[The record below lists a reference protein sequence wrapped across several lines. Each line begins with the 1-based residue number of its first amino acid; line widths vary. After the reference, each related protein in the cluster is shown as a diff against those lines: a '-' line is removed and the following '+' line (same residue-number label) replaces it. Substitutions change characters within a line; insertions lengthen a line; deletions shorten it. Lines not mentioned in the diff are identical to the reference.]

1 MTAGLKFAPMGL
13 LLCALG
19 ALFLK
24 QGAGQAGWVFDW
36 HTQLAYLPWLALLIC
51 AGAASYVLAA
61 QRRLD
66 SIPLSLAY
74 LLLAVGLAEIARL
87 KPELFTAQLR
97 WACVGIAFWALTV
110 VLWERLRNFL
120 AYPYVLG
127 IATTIILLLP
137 LLFGVSIGGN
147 TNWLAFGG
155 FSVQPSEFGKIL
167 LIFFLAAY
175 LADHRAVL
183 TLPARRFLFLHLPPV
198 RFIAPLVV
206 LWGLAV
212 LMFGIARDLGAAL
225 LFFGMAV
232 LMTYMGT
239 GRKSYVFLAGLFILV
254 AAALS
259 YALFGHVRVR
269 FDIWLHPWADPN
281 GMSYQVVQSLFA
293 IGTGGIWGTG
303 FAEGHPLLI
312 PEVHT
317 DFIFAAIRADRRRLR
332 SHVLRSSLLAGQPH
346 RDGRAA
352 CGGVAASGGL
362 CRKSPAAGVHH
373 HGRCDETPAA
383 HGHHA
388 AVCQLRRQ
396 LNVGELYPHRHIDGA
411 LGREEGGSGWLIGNS
426 ESISQSRRHSCSPCS
441 VFRFSISQS

>member
-1 MTAGLKFAPMGL
+1 MTAGLKFAPVGL

-19 ALFLK
+19 VLFLK

-66 SIPLSLAY
+66 SVPLSLAY

-110 VLWERLRNFL
+110 VLWEHLRNFL

-212 LMFGIARDLGAAL
+212 LMFVIARDLGAAL

-317 DFIFAAIRADRRRLR
+317 DFIFAAIAEEFGLIGAVFVLMCYALLFWRGSRIAMGVPRAEE
-332 SHVLRSSLLAGQPH
+332 SLLAAG
-346 RDGRAA
+346 
-352 CGGVAASGGL
+352 CAASL
-362 CRKSPAAGVHH
+362 LLQAFIITAGVTKLLPLT
-373 HGRCDETPAA
+373 GITLPF
-383 HGHHA
+383 
-388 AVCQLRRQ
+388 VS
-396 LNVGELYPHRHIDGA
+396 Y
-411 LGREEGGSGWLIGNS
+411 GGSSMSASFILVGILTALSG
-426 ESISQSRRHSCSPCS
+426 ERRGAADG
-441 VFRFSISQS
+441 

>member
-1 MTAGLKFAPMGL
+1 MTAGMKFAPVGL

-19 ALFLK
+19 VLFLK
-24 QGAGQAGWVFDW
+24 QEAGQPGCAFDW

-51 AGAASYVLAA
+51 MGAASYVLAA
-61 QRRLD
+61 RRKWD
-66 SIPLSLAY
+66 SVPLSLAY

-97 WACVGIAFWALTV
+97 WACVGIAFWALTI

-127 IATTIILLLP
+127 IATTITLLLP

-212 LMFGIARDLGAAL
+212 LMFVIARDLGAAL

-239 GRKSYVFLAGLFILV
+239 GRKSYVFLAGLFILA

-259 YALFGHVRVR
+259 YAIFGHVRVR

-293 IGTGGIWGTG
+293 IGTGGVWGTG

-317 DFIFAAIRADRRRLR
+317 DFIFAAIAEEFGLIGAVLVLVVYALLFWRGSRIAMGVPRAEE
-332 SHVLRSSLLAGQPH
+332 SLLAAG
-346 RDGRAA
+346 
-352 CGGVAASGGL
+352 CAASL
-362 CRKSPAAGVHH
+362 LLQAFIITAGVTKLLPLT
-373 HGRCDETPAA
+373 GITLPF
-383 HGHHA
+383 
-388 AVCQLRRQ
+388 VS
-396 LNVGELYPHRHIDGA
+396 Y
-411 LGREEGGSGWLIGNS
+411 GGSSMAASFILIGILTALS
-426 ESISQSRRHSCSPCS
+426 GESREAADG
-441 VFRFSISQS
+441 

>member
-1 MTAGLKFAPMGL
+1 MTAGLKFAPVGL

-19 ALFLK
+19 VLFLK

-66 SIPLSLAY
+66 SVPLSLAY

-120 AYPYVLG
+120 AYPYILG

-212 LMFGIARDLGAAL
+212 LMFVIARDLGAAL

-317 DFIFAAIRADRRRLR
+317 DFIFAAIAEEFGLIGAVFVLMCYALLFWRGSRIAMGVPRAEE
-332 SHVLRSSLLAGQPH
+332 SLLAAG
-346 RDGRAA
+346 
-352 CGGVAASGGL
+352 CAASL
-362 CRKSPAAGVHH
+362 LLQAFIITAGVTKLLPLT
-373 HGRCDETPAA
+373 GITLPF
-383 HGHHA
+383 
-388 AVCQLRRQ
+388 VS
-396 LNVGELYPHRHIDGA
+396 Y
-411 LGREEGGSGWLIGNS
+411 GGSSMSASFILVGILTALSG
-426 ESISQSRRHSCSPCS
+426 ERRGAADG
-441 VFRFSISQS
+441 

>member
-1 MTAGLKFAPMGL
+1 MTAGLKFAPVGL

-19 ALFLK
+19 VLFLK

-66 SIPLSLAY
+66 SVPLSLAY

-212 LMFGIARDLGAAL
+212 LMFVIARDLGAAL

-312 PEVHT
+312 PEAHT
-317 DFIFAAIRADRRRLR
+317 DFIFAAIAEEFGLIGAVFVLMCYALLFWRGSRIAMGVPRAEE
-332 SHVLRSSLLAGQPH
+332 SLLAAG
-346 RDGRAA
+346 
-352 CGGVAASGGL
+352 CAASL
-362 CRKSPAAGVHH
+362 LLQAFIITAGVTKLLPLT
-373 HGRCDETPAA
+373 GITLPF
-383 HGHHA
+383 
-388 AVCQLRRQ
+388 VS
-396 LNVGELYPHRHIDGA
+396 Y
-411 LGREEGGSGWLIGNS
+411 GGSSMSASFILVGILTALSG
-426 ESISQSRRHSCSPCS
+426 ERRGAADG
-441 VFRFSISQS
+441 

>member
-1 MTAGLKFAPMGL
+1 MTAGLKFAPVGL

-19 ALFLK
+19 VLFLK

-212 LMFGIARDLGAAL
+212 LMFVIARDLGAAL

-293 IGTGGIWGTG
+293 IGTGGIWGMG

-317 DFIFAAIRADRRRLR
+317 DFIFAAIAEEFGLIGAVFVLMCYALLFWRGSRIAMGVPRAEE
-332 SHVLRSSLLAGQPH
+332 SLLAAG
-346 RDGRAA
+346 
-352 CGGVAASGGL
+352 CAASL
-362 CRKSPAAGVHH
+362 LLQAFIITAGVTKLLPLT
-373 HGRCDETPAA
+373 GITLPF
-383 HGHHA
+383 
-388 AVCQLRRQ
+388 VS
-396 LNVGELYPHRHIDGA
+396 Y
-411 LGREEGGSGWLIGNS
+411 GGSSMSASFILIGILTALS
-426 ESISQSRRHSCSPCS
+426 GERRGAADG
-441 VFRFSISQS
+441 

>member
-1 MTAGLKFAPMGL
+1 MTAGLKFAPVGL

-19 ALFLK
+19 VLFLK

-66 SIPLSLAY
+66 SVPLSLAY

-212 LMFGIARDLGAAL
+212 LMFVIARDLGAAL

-239 GRKSYVFLAGLFILV
+239 GRKSYVFLAGLFIV
-254 AAALS
+254 IAAALS

-317 DFIFAAIRADRRRLR
+317 DFIFAAIAEEFGLIGAVFVLMCYALLFWRGSRIAMGVPRAEE
-332 SHVLRSSLLAGQPH
+332 SLLAAG
-346 RDGRAA
+346 
-352 CGGVAASGGL
+352 CAASL
-362 CRKSPAAGVHH
+362 LLQAFIITAGVTKLLPLT
-373 HGRCDETPAA
+373 GITLPF
-383 HGHHA
+383 
-388 AVCQLRRQ
+388 VS
-396 LNVGELYPHRHIDGA
+396 Y
-411 LGREEGGSGWLIGNS
+411 GGSSMSASFILVGILTALSG
-426 ESISQSRRHSCSPCS
+426 ERRGAADG
-441 VFRFSISQS
+441 

>member
-1 MTAGLKFAPMGL
+1 MTAGLKFAPVGL

-19 ALFLK
+19 ILFLK

-66 SIPLSLAY
+66 SVPLSLAY

-110 VLWERLRNFL
+110 VLWQRLRNFL

-212 LMFGIARDLGAAL
+212 LMFVIARDLGAAL

-293 IGTGGIWGTG
+293 IGTGDIWGTG

-317 DFIFAAIRADRRRLR
+317 DFIFAAIAEEFGLIGAVFVLMCYALLFWRGSRIAMGVPRAEE
-332 SHVLRSSLLAGQPH
+332 SLLAAG
-346 RDGRAA
+346 
-352 CGGVAASGGL
+352 CAASL
-362 CRKSPAAGVHH
+362 LLQAFIITAGVTKLLPLT
-373 HGRCDETPAA
+373 GITLPF
-383 HGHHA
+383 
-388 AVCQLRRQ
+388 VS
-396 LNVGELYPHRHIDGA
+396 Y
-411 LGREEGGSGWLIGNS
+411 GGSSMSASFILVGILTALSG
-426 ESISQSRRHSCSPCS
+426 ERRGAADG
-441 VFRFSISQS
+441 

>member
-1 MTAGLKFAPMGL
+1 MTAGLKFAPVGL

-19 ALFLK
+19 VLFLK

-66 SIPLSLAY
+66 SVPLSLAY

-97 WACVGIAFWALTV
+97 WACVGMAFWALTV

-212 LMFGIARDLGAAL
+212 LMFVIARDLGAAL

-239 GRKSYVFLAGLFILV
+239 GRKSYVFLAGLFIV
-254 AAALS
+254 IAAALS

-317 DFIFAAIRADRRRLR
+317 DFIFAAIAEEFGLIGAVFVLMCYALLFWRGSRIAMGVPRAEE
-332 SHVLRSSLLAGQPH
+332 SLLAAG
-346 RDGRAA
+346 
-352 CGGVAASGGL
+352 CAASL
-362 CRKSPAAGVHH
+362 LLQAFIITAGVTKLLPLT
-373 HGRCDETPAA
+373 GITLPF
-383 HGHHA
+383 
-388 AVCQLRRQ
+388 VS
-396 LNVGELYPHRHIDGA
+396 Y
-411 LGREEGGSGWLIGNS
+411 GGSSMSASFILIG
-426 ESISQSRRHSCSPCS
+426 ILTALSRER
-441 VFRFSISQS
+441 RGAADG

>member
-1 MTAGLKFAPMGL
+1 MTAGLKFAPVGL

-19 ALFLK
+19 VLFLK

-66 SIPLSLAY
+66 SVPLSLAY

-212 LMFGIARDLGAAL
+212 LMFVIARDLGAAL

-239 GRKSYVFLAGLFILV
+239 GRKSYVFLAGLFILA

-317 DFIFAAIRADRRRLR
+317 DFIFAAIAEEFGLIGAVFVLMCYALLFWRGSRIAMGVPRAEE
-332 SHVLRSSLLAGQPH
+332 SLLAAG
-346 RDGRAA
+346 
-352 CGGVAASGGL
+352 CAASL
-362 CRKSPAAGVHH
+362 LLQAFIITAGVTKLLPLT
-373 HGRCDETPAA
+373 GITLPF
-383 HGHHA
+383 
-388 AVCQLRRQ
+388 VS
-396 LNVGELYPHRHIDGA
+396 Y
-411 LGREEGGSGWLIGNS
+411 GGSSMSASFILIGILTALS
-426 ESISQSRRHSCSPCS
+426 GESKEAADG
-441 VFRFSISQS
+441 

>member
-1 MTAGLKFAPMGL
+1 MTAGLKFAPVGL

-19 ALFLK
+19 VLFLK

-212 LMFGIARDLGAAL
+212 LMFVIARDLGAAL

-317 DFIFAAIRADRRRLR
+317 DFIFAAIAEEFGLIGAVFVLMCYALLFWRGSRIAMGVPRAEE
-332 SHVLRSSLLAGQPH
+332 SLLAAG
-346 RDGRAA
+346 
-352 CGGVAASGGL
+352 CAASL
-362 CRKSPAAGVHH
+362 LLQAFIITAGVTKLLPLT
-373 HGRCDETPAA
+373 GITLPF
-383 HGHHA
+383 
-388 AVCQLRRQ
+388 VS
-396 LNVGELYPHRHIDGA
+396 Y
-411 LGREEGGSGWLIGNS
+411 GGSSMSASFILIGILTALS
-426 ESISQSRRHSCSPCS
+426 GERRGAADG
-441 VFRFSISQS
+441 

>member
-1 MTAGLKFAPMGL
+1 MTAGLKFAPVGL

-19 ALFLK
+19 VLFLK

-66 SIPLSLAY
+66 SVPLSLAY

-206 LWGLAV
+206 LWGFAV
-212 LMFGIARDLGAAL
+212 LMFVIARDLGAAL

-317 DFIFAAIRADRRRLR
+317 DFIFAAIAEEFGLIGAVFVLMCYALLFWRGSRIAMGVPRAEE
-332 SHVLRSSLLAGQPH
+332 SLLAAG
-346 RDGRAA
+346 
-352 CGGVAASGGL
+352 CAASL
-362 CRKSPAAGVHH
+362 LLQAFIITAGVTKLLPLT
-373 HGRCDETPAA
+373 GITLPF
-383 HGHHA
+383 
-388 AVCQLRRQ
+388 VS
-396 LNVGELYPHRHIDGA
+396 Y
-411 LGREEGGSGWLIGNS
+411 GGSSMSASFILVGILTALSG
-426 ESISQSRRHSCSPCS
+426 ERRGAADG
-441 VFRFSISQS
+441 

>member
-1 MTAGLKFAPMGL
+1 MTAGLKFAPVGL

-19 ALFLK
+19 VLFLK

-66 SIPLSLAY
+66 SVPLSLAY

-110 VLWERLRNFL
+110 VLWERLRDFL

-212 LMFGIARDLGAAL
+212 LMFVIARDLGAAL

-239 GRKSYVFLAGLFILV
+239 GRKSYVFLAGLFIV
-254 AAALS
+254 IAAALS

-317 DFIFAAIRADRRRLR
+317 DFIFAAIAEEFGLIGAVFVLMCYALLFWRGSRIAMGVPRAEE
-332 SHVLRSSLLAGQPH
+332 SLLAAG
-346 RDGRAA
+346 
-352 CGGVAASGGL
+352 CAASL
-362 CRKSPAAGVHH
+362 LLQAFIITAGVTKLLPLT
-373 HGRCDETPAA
+373 GITLPF
-383 HGHHA
+383 
-388 AVCQLRRQ
+388 VS
-396 LNVGELYPHRHIDGA
+396 Y
-411 LGREEGGSGWLIGNS
+411 GGSSMAASFILIGILTALS
-426 ESISQSRRHSCSPCS
+426 GESREAADG
-441 VFRFSISQS
+441 

>member
-212 LMFGIARDLGAAL
+212 LMFVIARDLGAAL

-317 DFIFAAIRADRRRLR
+317 DFIFAAIAEEFGLIGAVFVLMCYALLFWRGSRIAMGVPRAEE
-332 SHVLRSSLLAGQPH
+332 SLLAAG
-346 RDGRAA
+346 
-352 CGGVAASGGL
+352 CAASL
-362 CRKSPAAGVHH
+362 LLQAFIITAGVTKLLPLT
-373 HGRCDETPAA
+373 GITLPF
-383 HGHHA
+383 
-388 AVCQLRRQ
+388 VS
-396 LNVGELYPHRHIDGA
+396 Y
-411 LGREEGGSGWLIGNS
+411 GGSSMSASFILIGILTALS
-426 ESISQSRRHSCSPCS
+426 GERRGAADG
-441 VFRFSISQS
+441 

>member
-1 MTAGLKFAPMGL
+1 MTGGMKFAPVGM

-19 ALFLK
+19 VLFLK
-24 QGAGQAGWVFDW
+24 QGAGQPGWGFDW
-36 HTQLAYLPWLALLIC
+36 HTQLAYLPWLVILFC
-51 AGAASYVLAA
+51 MGAASYVLAA

-66 SIPLSLAY
+66 CVPLALAY
-74 LLLAVGLAEIARL
+74 VLLAIGLAEIARL
-87 KPELFTAQLR
+87 KPDLFIAQLR
-97 WACVGIAFWALTV
+97 WACIGILFWGGV
-110 VLWERLRNFL
+110 VLLWGRLRRML
-120 AYPYVLG
+120 DYPYVLG
-127 IATTIILLLP
+127 LTTTMILVLP
-137 LLFGVSIGGN
+137 LVFGVSIGGN
-147 TNWLAFGG
+147 TNWLTFGS

-198 RFIAPLVV
+198 RFIAPLVA

-212 LMFGIARDLGAAL
+212 LMFVIARDLGAAL

-239 GRKSYVFLAGLFILV
+239 GRKSYVFLAGLFILA

-269 FDIWLHPWADPN
+269 FDIWLHPWADPS

-317 DFIFAAIRADRRRLR
+317 DFIFAAIAEEFGLIGA
-332 SHVLRSSLLAGQPH
+332 VLVLFAYALLFWRGSRIAMGLPQAQESLLAAG
-346 RDGRAA
+346 
-352 CGGVAASGGL
+352 CAASL
-362 CRKSPAAGVHH
+362 LLQAFIITAGVTKLLPLT
-373 HGRCDETPAA
+373 GITLPF
-383 HGHHA
+383 
-388 AVCQLRRQ
+388 VS
-396 LNVGELYPHRHIDGA
+396 Y
-411 LGREEGGSGWLIGNS
+411 GGSSMAASFILIGILTALS
-426 ESISQSRRHSCSPCS
+426 GESKEAADG
-441 VFRFSISQS
+441 

>member
-1 MTAGLKFAPMGL
+1 MTAGLKFAPVGL

-19 ALFLK
+19 VLFLK

-66 SIPLSLAY
+66 SVPLSLAY

-97 WACVGIAFWALTV
+97 WACVGMAFWALTV

-212 LMFGIARDLGAAL
+212 LMFVIARDLGAAL

-239 GRKSYVFLAGLFILV
+239 GRKSYVFLAGLFIV
-254 AAALS
+254 IAAALS

-317 DFIFAAIRADRRRLR
+317 DFIFAAIAEEFGLIGAVFVLMCYALLFWRGSRIAMGVPRAEE
-332 SHVLRSSLLAGQPH
+332 SLLAAG
-346 RDGRAA
+346 
-352 CGGVAASGGL
+352 CAASL
-362 CRKSPAAGVHH
+362 LLQAFIITAGVTKLLPLT
-373 HGRCDETPAA
+373 GITLPF
-383 HGHHA
+383 
-388 AVCQLRRQ
+388 VS
-396 LNVGELYPHRHIDGA
+396 Y
-411 LGREEGGSGWLIGNS
+411 GGSSMSASFILVGILTALSG
-426 ESISQSRRHSCSPCS
+426 ERRGAADG
-441 VFRFSISQS
+441 

>member
-1 MTAGLKFAPMGL
+1 MTAGLKFAPVGL

-19 ALFLK
+19 VLFLK

-66 SIPLSLAY
+66 SVPLSLAY

-212 LMFGIARDLGAAL
+212 LMFVIARDLGAAL

-317 DFIFAAIRADRRRLR
+317 DFIFAAIAEEFGLIGAVFVLMCYALLFWRGSRIAMGVPRAEE
-332 SHVLRSSLLAGQPH
+332 SLLAAG
-346 RDGRAA
+346 
-352 CGGVAASGGL
+352 CAASL
-362 CRKSPAAGVHH
+362 LLQAFIITAGVTKLLPLT
-373 HGRCDETPAA
+373 GITLPF
-383 HGHHA
+383 
-388 AVCQLRRQ
+388 VS
-396 LNVGELYPHRHIDGA
+396 Y
-411 LGREEGGSGWLIGNS
+411 GGSSMSASFILVGILTALSG
-426 ESISQSRRHSCSPCS
+426 ERRGAADG
-441 VFRFSISQS
+441 

>member
-1 MTAGLKFAPMGL
+1 MTAGLKFAPVGL

-19 ALFLK
+19 VLFLK

-66 SIPLSLAY
+66 SVPLSLAY

-212 LMFGIARDLGAAL
+212 LMFVIARDLGAAL

-317 DFIFAAIRADRRRLR
+317 DFIFAAIAEEFGLIGAVLVLMVYALIFWRGSRIAMGVPRAEE
-332 SHVLRSSLLAGQPH
+332 SLLAAG
-346 RDGRAA
+346 
-352 CGGVAASGGL
+352 CAASL
-362 CRKSPAAGVHH
+362 LLQAFIITAGVTKLLPLT
-373 HGRCDETPAA
+373 GITLPF
-383 HGHHA
+383 
-388 AVCQLRRQ
+388 VS
-396 LNVGELYPHRHIDGA
+396 Y
-411 LGREEGGSGWLIGNS
+411 GGSSMSASFILVGILTALSG
-426 ESISQSRRHSCSPCS
+426 ERRGAADG
-441 VFRFSISQS
+441 

>member
-1 MTAGLKFAPMGL
+1 MTGGMKFAPVGM

-19 ALFLK
+19 VLFLK
-24 QGAGQAGWVFDW
+24 QGAGQPGWGFDW
-36 HTQLAYLPWLALLIC
+36 HTQLAYLPWLVLLFC
-51 AGAASYVLAA
+51 MGAASYVLAA

-66 SIPLSLAY
+66 CVPLALAY
-74 LLLAVGLAEIARL
+74 VLLAIGLAEIARL
-87 KPELFTAQLR
+87 KPDLFIAQLR
-97 WACVGIAFWALTV
+97 WACIGILFWGGV
-110 VLWERLRNFL
+110 VLLWGRLRRML
-120 AYPYVLG
+120 DYPYVLG
-127 IATTIILLLP
+127 LTTTMILVLP
-137 LLFGVSIGGN
+137 LVFGVSIGGN
-147 TNWLAFGG
+147 TNWLTFGS

-198 RFIAPLVV
+198 RFIAPLVA

-212 LMFGIARDLGAAL
+212 LMFVIARDLGSAL

-239 GRKSYVFLAGLFILV
+239 GRKSYVFLAGLFILA

-269 FDIWLHPWADPN
+269 FDIWLHPWADPS

-317 DFIFAAIRADRRRLR
+317 DFIFAAIAEEFGLIGA
-332 SHVLRSSLLAGQPH
+332 VLVLFAYALLFWRGSRIAMGLPQAQESLLAAG
-346 RDGRAA
+346 
-352 CGGVAASGGL
+352 CAASL
-362 CRKSPAAGVHH
+362 LLQAFIITAGVTKLLPLT
-373 HGRCDETPAA
+373 GITLPF
-383 HGHHA
+383 
-388 AVCQLRRQ
+388 VS
-396 LNVGELYPHRHIDGA
+396 Y
-411 LGREEGGSGWLIGNS
+411 GGSSMVASFILIGILTALS
-426 ESISQSRRHSCSPCS
+426 GESKEASDG
-441 VFRFSISQS
+441 

>member
-1 MTAGLKFAPMGL
+1 MTAGLKFAPVGL

-19 ALFLK
+19 VLFLK

-212 LMFGIARDLGAAL
+212 LMFVIARDLGAAL

-317 DFIFAAIRADRRRLR
+317 DFIFAAIAEEFGLIGAVFVLMCYALLFWRGSRIAMGVPRAEE
-332 SHVLRSSLLAGQPH
+332 SLLAAG
-346 RDGRAA
+346 
-352 CGGVAASGGL
+352 CAASL
-362 CRKSPAAGVHH
+362 LLQAFIITAGVTKLLPLT
-373 HGRCDETPAA
+373 GITLPF
-383 HGHHA
+383 
-388 AVCQLRRQ
+388 VS
-396 LNVGELYPHRHIDGA
+396 Y
-411 LGREEGGSGWLIGNS
+411 GGSSMSASFILVGILTALSG
-426 ESISQSRRHSCSPCS
+426 ERRGAADG
-441 VFRFSISQS
+441 

>member
-1 MTAGLKFAPMGL
+1 MTAGLKFAPVGL

-19 ALFLK
+19 VLFLK

-51 AGAASYVLAA
+51 VGAASYVLAA

-66 SIPLSLAY
+66 SVPLSLAY

-127 IATTIILLLP
+127 LATTIILLLP

-212 LMFGIARDLGAAL
+212 LMFVIARDLGAAL

-317 DFIFAAIRADRRRLR
+317 DFIFAAIAEEFGLIGAGLVLMVYALIFWRGSRIAMGL
-332 SHVLRSSLLAGQPH
+332 SHVQESLLAAG
-346 RDGRAA
+346 
-352 CGGVAASGGL
+352 CAASL
-362 CRKSPAAGVHH
+362 LLQAFIITAGVTKLLPLT
-373 HGRCDETPAA
+373 GITLPF
-383 HGHHA
+383 
-388 AVCQLRRQ
+388 VS
-396 LNVGELYPHRHIDGA
+396 Y
-411 LGREEGGSGWLIGNS
+411 GGSSMAASFILVGILTALSG
-426 ESISQSRRHSCSPCS
+426 EAKAADG
-441 VFRFSISQS
+441 

>member
-1 MTAGLKFAPMGL
+1 MTAGLKFAPVGL

-19 ALFLK
+19 VLFLK

-66 SIPLSLAY
+66 SVPLSLAY

-110 VLWERLRNFL
+110 VLWERLRDFL

-212 LMFGIARDLGAAL
+212 LMFVIARDLGAAL

-239 GRKSYVFLAGLFILV
+239 GRKSYVFLAGLFILA

-317 DFIFAAIRADRRRLR
+317 DFIFAAIAEEFGLIGAVFVLMCYALLFWRGSRIAMGVPRAEE
-332 SHVLRSSLLAGQPH
+332 SLLAAG
-346 RDGRAA
+346 
-352 CGGVAASGGL
+352 CAASL
-362 CRKSPAAGVHH
+362 LLQAFIITAGVTKLLPLT
-373 HGRCDETPAA
+373 GITLPF
-383 HGHHA
+383 
-388 AVCQLRRQ
+388 VS
-396 LNVGELYPHRHIDGA
+396 Y
-411 LGREEGGSGWLIGNS
+411 GGSSMSASFILVGILTALSG
-426 ESISQSRRHSCSPCS
+426 ERRGAADG
-441 VFRFSISQS
+441 

>member
-1 MTAGLKFAPMGL
+1 MTGGMKFAPVGM

-19 ALFLK
+19 VLFLK
-24 QGAGQAGWVFDW
+24 QGAGQPGWVFDW
-36 HTQLAYLPWLALLIC
+36 HTQLAYLPWLALLLC
-51 AGAASYVLAA
+51 MGAASYVLAA

-66 SIPLSLAY
+66 CVPLALAY
-74 LLLAVGLAEIARL
+74 VLLAIGLAEIARL
-87 KPELFTAQLR
+87 KPDLFIAQLR
-97 WACVGIAFWALTV
+97 WACIGILFWGGV
-110 VLWERLRNFL
+110 VLLWGRLRRML
-120 AYPYVLG
+120 DYPYVLG
-127 IATTIILLLP
+127 LTTTMILVLP
-137 LLFGVSIGGN
+137 LVFGVSIGGN
-147 TNWLAFGG
+147 TNWLTFGS

-198 RFIAPLVV
+198 RFIAPLVA

-212 LMFGIARDLGAAL
+212 LMFVIARDLGAAL

-239 GRKSYVFLAGLFILV
+239 GRKSYVFLAGLFILA

-317 DFIFAAIRADRRRLR
+317 DFIFAAIAEEFGLIGA
-332 SHVLRSSLLAGQPH
+332 VLVLLVYALLFWRGSRIAMGLPQAQESLLAAG
-346 RDGRAA
+346 
-352 CGGVAASGGL
+352 CAASL
-362 CRKSPAAGVHH
+362 LLQAFIITAGVTKLLPLT
-373 HGRCDETPAA
+373 GITLPF
-383 HGHHA
+383 
-388 AVCQLRRQ
+388 VS
-396 LNVGELYPHRHIDGA
+396 Y
-411 LGREEGGSGWLIGNS
+411 GGSSMAASFILIGILTALS
-426 ESISQSRRHSCSPCS
+426 GESKEASDG
-441 VFRFSISQS
+441 